1 VILIIYLILE
11 NLLQAIKIVVKKQ
24 VIGVIFRLE
33 SRINYI
39 NLMIPVK
46 TVKVVLMNQ
55 THKVKIHQKGQ
66 NK

>member
-1 VILIIYLILE
+1 LILE